1 MSAVEMGRLLTA
13 LFLLLPLSGQ
23 AQEVDPETGLIKA
36 EGWEVVRQT
45 CTACHSAALVTQNS
59 GSRNRWEY
67 LIRWM
72 QETQGLWPLPP
83 EMEDSILDY
92 LATHYGPREG
102 ARRAPLPPDMLP
114 ENPYKSVRQ

>member
-23 AQEVDPETGLIKA
+23 AQEVDPDTGLIKA

-114 ENPYKSVRQ
+114 ENPYKSAQP